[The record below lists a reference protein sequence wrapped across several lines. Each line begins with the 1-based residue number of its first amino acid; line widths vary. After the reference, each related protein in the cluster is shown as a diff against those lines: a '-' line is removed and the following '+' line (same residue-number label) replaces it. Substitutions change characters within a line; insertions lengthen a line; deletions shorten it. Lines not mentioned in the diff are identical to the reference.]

1 MSDFPQILERL
12 SDNQKIKLLVFC
24 LEADS
29 SNLDDLSCE
38 ELSGLVIAL
47 LNAAKV
53 SHGS

>member
-1 MSDFPQILERL
+1 MTDLLQFLERL
-12 SDNQKIKLLVFC
+12 SDNQKIKLLFFC

-29 SNLDDLSCE
+29 SNLDELSCD

-53 SHGS
+53 PHGN